1 MIQSDEICSRSY
13 LIYVARDDVRK
24 IDLKEKARLRKEDQE
39 LGAVARSRKLTKEMI
54 SNAAQNGQIVVDL
67 VPVETKEQRAARLEQ
82 ERRLRAGEE
91 EKKRRTGD
99 ED

>member
-67 VPVETKEQRAARLEQ
+67 VPV
-82 ERRLRAGEE
+82 
-91 EKKRRTGD
+91 
-99 ED
+99 